1 MRLFE
6 LFEAKADKKIPDKTP
21 PRNYY
26 AKAVTRKSGAG
37 PHTTKKYSRK
47 EKYKKEPN

>member
-6 LFEAKADKKIPDKTP
+6 LFEAKADKKILDKSP
-21 PRNYY
+21 PRDYY
-26 AKAVTRKSGAG
+26 AKAVTRKTGAG

-47 EKYKKEPN
+47 EKHKKDSD